1 MCVRECVWA
10 RVCLCACA
18 SVYVRVYGRKVCI
31 YRLIMVIAG
40 IGLGHR
46 AVIVQ
51 DIIESNQ
58 GIIM

>member
-1 MCVRECVWA
+1 MCV